1 MTVFVASMYLFRSV
15 TSLFVHG
22 PKTYWP
28 VSDQQAFQT
37 HSIRPQ
43 FVNGA
48 ILTGLLVATLVIGVA
63 LTLFWNWFANFLAP
77 ALALPGAS
85 LQEGTIAVGV
95 SVWMLV
101 AIGMA
106 IGGWIYAYSC
116 AQSGRKVASLVSK
129 NTRLYVLFWN
139 KWYFDEIYDAY
150 IVNPTVRFAHW
161 LWRIIDMRL
170 IDTFIHSIATYS
182 ILFARWLWR
191 IVDVKGIDR
200 IVMGIGR
207 QSVGMGSWLWQ
218 VVDIQWL
225 EQRVSQV
232 GRQADTAGQLLQE
245 AEPRT
250 LQHQLLVMILWLVL
264 ATGLLYFLV

>member
-1 MTVFVASMYLFRSV
+1 M
-15 TSLFVHG
+15 
-22 PKTYWP
+22 
-28 VSDQQAFQT
+28 QT

-43 FVNGA
+43 FVNGS
-48 ILTGLLVATLVIGVA
+48 ILTGLLVATLVIGVT

-77 ALALPGAS
+77 ALTLPEGS
-85 LQEGTIAVGV
+85 FQEGAVEAGI
-95 SVWMLV
+95 SIWMLV

-106 IGGWIYAYSC
+106 IAGWAYAYSR
-116 AQSGRKVASLVSK
+116 AQSGPQVASSASK

-150 IVNPTVRFAHW
+150 LVNPTIRFAHW
-161 LWRIIDMRL
+161 LWRIIDMSV
-170 IDTFIHSIATYS
+170 IDKFIHSIATYS
-182 ILFARWLWR
+182 ILFAQWLWR

-207 QSVGMGSWLWQ
+207 QSVGMSSWLWQ
-218 VVDIQWL
+218 VVDIRWL
-225 EQRVSQV
+225 EQKVSQM

-264 ATGLLYFLV
+264 ATGLLYILV